1 MIKEFRKW
9 CNVKEKVDE
18 LDTNNNYFKE
28 REIWWCYLGENI
40 GFEQNGKG
48 DLFLR
53 PVLIFKK
60 FNRKLCWVIPLSTKL
75 SKGNFF
81 FPVLSESNKI
91 RIATIPQLKMID
103 VKRLSNKIDSIS
115 KTELEFIREKV
126 IEFIR

>member
-1 MIKEFRKW
+1 MIEEFRKW

>member
-115 KTELEFIREKV
+115 KTELKFIREKV